1 MDHKLIDK
9 DIEQLE
15 KTSIFLR
22 QMTKHFQFNDLF
34 SEGLH
39 LPLKDY
45 DLSHPGVGVFLDNLS
60 FLQRC
65 FPELKSVY
73 LKYCRDLSEAFQV
86 QFDQSL
92 DETIPNHQLSEILD
106 KISQLIPSLNEH
118 LEKRIEKKYSEMV
131 ETVFQHFQK
140 ISDRTK
146 SVLFKINLNEND
158 LKSIENDLST
168 LKYAKETKLFEKLL
182 TKKHDFDLIQHL
194 IEQFRLI
201 RTLSDIEERTNRS
214 FYGMIDS
221 ICLFLRKLRGEIQEL
236 IHELDVSPKSNQM
249 CKLINLFT
257 QLKQFQW
264 IDEFSPK
271 LVEKILEEI
280 QKEFF
285 EQMEDLEWKLKKLN
299 LDFHHPDNVRL
310 ANEILQKLHSFKDLH
325 RFLPQLKIC
334 EEQINNEFYESIKA
348 IFDLIPQKF
357 NLQERKV
364 DNLRA
369 ELNRLKELQQQYESF
384 CPSIVY
390 LKELG
395 YSNIDQVK
403 NEIEQR
409 EKEHEKQNVEYLGE
423 KNHL

>member
-182 TKKHDFDLIQHL
+182 TVSFN
-194 IEQFRLI
+194 
-201 RTLSDIEERTNRS
+201 DIL
-214 FYGMIDS
+214 D
-221 ICLFLRKLRGEIQEL
+221 EL
-236 IHELDVSPKSNQM
+236 IG
-249 CKLINLFT
+249 NLLKFT
-257 QLKQFQW
+257 
-264 IDEFSPK
+264 
-271 LVEKILEEI
+271 EEI
-280 QKEFF
+280 
-285 EQMEDLEWKLKKLN
+285 
-299 LDFHHPDNVRL
+299 
-310 ANEILQKLHSFKDLH
+310 S
-325 RFLPQLKIC
+325 LKI
-334 EEQINNEFYESIKA
+334 K
-348 IFDLIPQKF
+348 
-357 NLQERKV
+357 
-364 DNLRA
+364 
-369 ELNRLKELQQQYESF
+369 
-384 CPSIVY
+384 
-390 LKELG
+390 
-395 YSNIDQVK
+395 
-403 NEIEQR
+403 
-409 EKEHEKQNVEYLGE
+409 EYLE
-423 KNHL
+423 KTRFRFDSTLN